1 MEENNNFEH
10 IIDGLD
16 ESGKSVDEYRKIT
29 EEINQKLFDE
39 FLKTTAVPKEYSN
52 GFEYPCPSKPS
63 WWDNASG
70 QRFTERM
77 EEIRYSF

>member
-16 ESGKSVDEYRKIT
+16 ECEYRNTAEELNKI
-29 EEINQKLFDE
+29 LDE
-39 FLKTTAVPKEYSN
+39 LLKTTGVPKEYECR
-52 GFEYPCPSKPS
+52 FDYPWMTKQS
-63 WWDNASG
+63 WWNNASG

-77 EEIRYSF
+77 EEIKSELEKM

>member
-16 ESGKSVDEYRKIT
+16 EYSNFNEYAKIT
-29 EEINQKLFDE
+29 EELNNKIVDE